1 MGNIITVLDVLGAG
15 GTVDRTTRR
24 RLVGLLSDEDL
35 EALEKRLDQ
44 VNIDAKLSK
53 KYAWRPFGGENYG
66 YELGQLAQIALYV
79 NNAVWA
85 LTVGGALTV
94 DWRAAAIA
102 LGGSIYLQETRY
114 DQKSQVTWKQEDLWG
129 DGSSYCWNV
138 TGGYCTYHYFF
149 RNNKTWLLFLAA
161 WLTLIGDI
169 SGVLK
174 LGKYGEETGNEAHA
188 RGFIQGVVLALI
200 LEWVLGKKQSVL
212 KL

>member
-24 RLVGLLSDEDL
+24 RLVGLLSDEEL

-53 KYAWRPFGGENYG
+53 KYEWRPFGGENYG
-66 YELGQLAQIALYV
+66 YELGQLAQAALYV

-85 LTVGGALTV
+85 TTVGGALTV

-102 LGGSIYLQETRY
+102 LGGSIYLQEYNFRTGRG
-114 DQKSQVTWKQEDLWG
+114 DLSM
-129 DGSSYCWNV
+129 GSSYCWNV

-174 LGKYGEETGNEAHA
+174 LGKYGEEVGNEAHA

-200 LEWVLGKKQSVL
+200 LEWVLGKKQPVL
-212 KL
+212 KI

>member
-24 RLVGLLSDEDL
+24 RLVGGTLSDKDL
-35 EALEKRLDQ
+35 EAMDKRTAQ
-44 VNIDAKLSK
+44 AMIDSKLSK
-53 KYAWRPFGGENYG
+53 KYEWRPFGGENYG

-85 LTVGGALTV
+85 TTVGGALTV

-149 RNNKTWLLFLAA
+149 RNNKTWLLFLTT
-161 WLTLIGDI
+161 WLTLTSDIG
-169 SGVLK
+169 GVLN
-174 LGKYGEETGNEAHA
+174 LGKHPVSNYAHGL
-188 RGFIQGVVLALI
+188 GFAHGVVLALI
-200 LEWVLGKKQSVL
+200 LERVLGRNSPC
-212 KL
+212 